1 MMGTRM
7 QDYNMLVTFH
17 HNEKTKA
24 EEEVANRI
32 KEAGLVLEDLM
43 ESSVAGL
50 LLVRVAGSGKEAV
63 KKLRGFAFRFPE
75 QFHYTHHWTPIEEWV
90 SSEPEVMISAAQNF
104 GSRIREGD
112 RWRLDLEK
120 RHYVGGPSLDLIKML
135 TDPIDNGTVDLNDPE
150 LILKVEI
157 IGGFAGFSLVN
168 EEEVL
173 DINDVRT
180 IMGLA
185 RVA

>member
-1 MMGTRM
+1 M
-7 QDYNMLVTFH
+7 QDYNVLVTFH
-17 HNEKTKA
+17 HNEKKKA

-50 LLVRVAGSGKEAV
+50 LLVRVEGGGKEAV
-63 KKLRGFAFRFPE
+63 KKVRGFAFRFPE
-75 QFHYTHHWTPIEEWV
+75 LFRYTHHWTPVEEWV
-90 SSEPEVMISAAQNF
+90 SSEPDILVAAARNF
-104 GSRIREGD
+104 GERIKEGD

-120 RHYVGGPSLDLIKML
+120 RHYSGGPSLDLIKML
-135 TDPIDNGTVDLNDPE
+135 TDPIDSGVVDLTSPE

-157 IGGFAGFSLVN
+157 VGGFAGFSLVN

-173 DINDVRT
+173 DINDVRKVT
-180 IMGLA
+180 GLA

>member
-1 MMGTRM
+1 M
-7 QDYNMLVTFH
+7 QDYNILVTFH

-24 EEEVANRI
+24 EAEVANRI

-90 SSEPEVMISAAQNF
+90 SSEPEVMISAAQAF
-104 GSRIREGD
+104 GSRIQEGD

-120 RHYVGGPSLDLIKML
+120 RHYTGGPSLDLIKML
-135 TDPIDNGTVDLNDPE
+135 TDPIDKGILDLNDPE

>member
-1 MMGTRM
+1 M

-17 HNEKTKA
+17 HNEKMKA

-43 ESSVAGL
+43 ESGVAGL
-50 LLVRVAGSGKEAV
+50 LLVRVTGDGKEAV

-75 QFHYTHHWTPIEEWV
+75 QFHYTHHWTPVEEWV
-90 SSEPEVMISAAQNF
+90 SSEPEAMVSAAQTF
-104 GSRIREGD
+104 GSRICEGD

-120 RHYVGGPSLDLIKML
+120 RHYTGGPSLDLIKML
-135 TDPIDNGTVDLNDPE
+135 TEPIDAGTVDLEDPE

-157 IGGFAGFSLVN
+157 IGGFAGFSLVS

-185 RVA
+185 HVA